1 MLKRSLLYLSEHEE
15 TKNLLLRLPMGR
27 RAATRF
33 VAGDSQQ
40 DALEAAAALN
50 GGGFRVTLDLLGESV
65 ADRNEAGAATD
76 EYEAS
81 LDAIDRSPAET
92 TISLKLTQ
100 LGLDI
105 DEEFCFQNL
114 LRIVQRAAEFS
125 NFVRIDMEG
134 AAYTEATLRIFKRA
148 YERHKNV
155 GTVIQAYLH
164 RSEADVA
171 EMVRLGAPIRLCKGA
186 YKEPSEIAFQSEA
199 EVDASYIRLM
209 QMLLAG
215 GNSTGIASHDE
226 RMIDATLAFAD
237 KEGIPPETLELQMLY
252 GVRRDY
258 QRRLV
263 EQGHAMRIYVPYGS
277 QWYSYFMRRMAERPA
292 NLAFVMRAMVGG

>member
-1 MLKRSLLYLSEHEE
+1 MLKRTLLYLSEHEE
-15 TKNLLLRLPMGR
+15 TKNLLLHLPMGR

-33 VAGDSQQ
+33 VAGDSQE

-50 GGGFRVTLDLLGESV
+50 GGGFRATLDLLGESV
-65 ADRNEAGAATD
+65 ADRDEAVAATN

-100 LGLDI
+100 LGLNI
-105 DEEFCFQNL
+105 DEQFCFQNL
-114 LRIVQRAAEFS
+114 LRIVQRAGEFG

-134 AAYTEATLRIFKRA
+134 AAYTEATLRIFKGA
-148 YERHKNV
+148 YERHQNV

-164 RSEADVA
+164 RSEADIA
-171 EMVRLGAPIRLCKGA
+171 ELVRLGAPIRLCKGA
-186 YKEPSEIAFQSEA
+186 YNEPAEIAFQSRM
-199 EVDASYIRLM
+199 EVDASYVRLM
-209 QMLLAG
+209 QMLLDG
-215 GNSTGIASHDE
+215 GNPTGIASHDE

-237 KEGIPPETLELQMLY
+237 KQGIPPDTFELQMLY

-263 EQGHAMRIYVPYGS
+263 AQGYAMRIYVPYGA